1 MSGII
6 LDRKWEDEIW
16 LKVVFVLQ
24 AMQVPILLVTV
35 FELTYFVHKRRS
47 VSFFGMHFDE
57 GRLGQSVQGVFSTPV
72 KSLLFRNLLRILAI
86 LLLGVGIIVNLD
98 LLRDFAE
105 SNEYA
110 GRTGWWN
117 LWTKED
123 GGQIWTIL
131 DTHVLMSLIPP
142 LVLVFFSTCLSI
154 ALWRYVILIFHV
166 VVCFLTIL
174 VSLVLCCWK
183 RYGTSISMVVHSSFL
198 NPWFFP
204 LFGTIAIAA
213 GQLFSVTYYPITSNT
228 GFFIYVLTL
237 VLLMVEIDKDIVK
250 TAELTDFLERVA
262 KKGDEISVKRWKKE
276 TYRPLTVKETPTLEE
291 PEDGGSMT

>member
-154 ALWRYVILIFHV
+154 ALWRY
-166 VVCFLTIL
+166 
-174 VSLVLCCWK
+174 
-183 RYGTSISMVVHSSFL
+183 GTSISMVVHSSFL